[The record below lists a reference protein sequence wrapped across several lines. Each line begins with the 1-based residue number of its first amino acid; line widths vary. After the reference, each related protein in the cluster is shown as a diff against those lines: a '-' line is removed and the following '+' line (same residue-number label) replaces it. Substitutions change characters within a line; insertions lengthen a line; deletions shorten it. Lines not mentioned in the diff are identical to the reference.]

1 MARDMERMIRD
12 WVEAENLQDADRFAS
27 FYTDDCVWED
37 VALGLLNRG
46 KKQVKSYF
54 KSMFDAFPNLKFE
67 VQSVFAAGNW
77 GVCEFLMT
85 GTQAGDFPGVPDTG
99 GKRFSVRGVS
109 VIQFRNGKISRNSD
123 YWNMATLLQQVSLMA
138 GASSK

>member
-12 WVEAENLQDADRFAS
+12 WVEAENSQDADRFAS

-37 VALGLLNRG
+37 VALGLVNRG
-46 KKQVKSYF
+46 KKQVKAYF

-67 VQSVFAAGNW
+67 VQSVFAASNW

-85 GTQAGDFPGVPDTG
+85 GTQADDFPGVPDTG

-109 VIQFRNGKISRNSD
+109 VIQLRNGKISRNSD
-123 YWNMATLLQQVSLMA
+123 YWNMATLLQQVGLMA
-138 GASSK
+138 GASSE